1 MYIFAILF
9 TKIVHYHI
17 VFSRKRYFGI
27 FLDIQNMGHKQVS
40 LHLYKWKSMMFLYIN
55 GDIIEGIL
63 PWYVVY
69 KVLLVQV
76 TMWLSEPFSM
86 FSRKLFPWLRG
97 RTSESPSLKGYPQH
111 NMNISMNVVNMLLDS
126 HWVTILL

>member
-17 VFSRKRYFGI
+17 VFSRKCYFGI
-27 FLDIQNMGHKQVS
+27 FLDIQNMGHKEAS

-55 GDIIEGIL
+55 GDILEGIL
-63 PWYVVY
+63 PRYVVY

-76 TMWLSEPFSM
+76 TM
-86 FSRKLFPWLRG
+86 
-97 RTSESPSLKGYPQH
+97 
-111 NMNISMNVVNMLLDS
+111 
-126 HWVTILL
+126 

>member
-1 MYIFAILF
+1 
-9 TKIVHYHI
+9 
-17 VFSRKRYFGI
+17 
-27 FLDIQNMGHKQVS
+27 
-40 LHLYKWKSMMFLYIN
+40 MFLYIN

-86 FSRKLFPWLRG
+86 FSRKLFPRLRG